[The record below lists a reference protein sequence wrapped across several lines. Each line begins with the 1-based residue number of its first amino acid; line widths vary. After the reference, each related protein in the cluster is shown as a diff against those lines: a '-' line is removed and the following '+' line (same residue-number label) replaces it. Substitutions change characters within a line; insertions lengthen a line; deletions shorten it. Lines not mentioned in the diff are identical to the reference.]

1 MLSVASM
8 ILMILST
15 IIVLSF
21 VVMMF
26 VGQKF
31 DYMVET
37 LEDDSFQLKELY
49 SVGFAWSNLIP
60 ALDCKSSLGDKV
72 RREVVLIYGDRFAE
86 YYTRLYIAKALTFAH
101 FIMAAMALIAG
112 LVQDTSG
119 LMLIA
124 FGVVA
129 GLLIAKNFLN
139 EPHEKVVT
147 RAEEC
152 VMEFPNF
159 VTELALLLNSGTTLR
174 DAWFIVSGTTD
185 GELNKLVLHSCELMN
200 NGRSEKDAIHAFG
213 VKSGSQE
220 IKKFSVSVIQSIEKG
235 NAELSDTMMQ
245 QSSELWDIKR
255 QKLLQKGEEA
265 ATKLIV
271 PTSLM
276 FVGVI
281 LVVLSSALSS
291 MSF

>member
-1 MLSVASM
+1 MLSVSSL
-8 ILMILST
+8 ILLICST

-21 VVMMF
+21 IVMMF
-26 VGQKF
+26 VGQKY

-37 LEDDSFQLKELY
+37 LEDESFQLMELY
-49 SVGFAWSNLIP
+49 SVGFAWSSLVP
-60 ALDCKSSLGDKV
+60 ALDCKSPLGDKV
-72 RREVVLIYGDRFAE
+72 RSSVVLIYGDRFAE

-101 FIMAAMALIAG
+101 FIIAAMALIAG
-112 LVQDTSG
+112 LVQGTTG
-119 LMLIA
+119 LIFIA

-129 GLLIAKNFLN
+129 GVMLAKNFLD
-139 EPHEKVVT
+139 EPLQKVKT
-147 RAEEC
+147 RAEDC

-185 GELNKLVLHSCELMN
+185 GELNDLVLHSCELMN

-220 IKKFSVSVIQSIEKG
+220 IKKFAVSVIQSMEKG

-245 QSSELWDIKR
+245 QSAELWDIKR

-265 ATKLIV
+265 ATKLII

-281 LVVLSSALSS
+281 LVVLSSALSG

>member
-139 EPHEKVVT
+139 EPHEKVAA

>member
-1 MLSVASM
+1 M